1 MKLAIVIPTY
11 NEGKTL
17 PSLIEK
23 LVDQVK
29 HIVDEFNIVIVDDS
43 SPDGTADIARNLAN
57 RIREI
62 IVIQR
67 PSKLGLGA
75 AYKNGFSDGLE
86 KLGSELIIEM
96 DADHSHDPSEIP
108 NMIKK
113 IGKYDFLIASR
124 HIKGSSTIGW
134 GLWRKLT
141 HSIGVFM
148 ARQCTKLD
156 ISDPTSGFRMFKKE
170 TLQQLDF
177 EKIKSDGY
185 AFQIEVLH
193 QLKQRGMKGL
203 ETITTFVDRKE
214 GKSKMGGNEM
224 LQFMKT
230 CMSYLKKKN

>member
-17 PSLIEK
+17 PSLIDR
-23 LVDQVK
+23 LVEQVK
-29 HIVDEFNIVIVDDS
+29 HIVDDFNIVIVDDS
-43 SPDGTADIARNLAN
+43 SPDGTADIARNLAKKF
-57 RIREI
+57 REI

-67 PSKLGLGA
+67 PTKLGLGA
-75 AYKNGFSDGLE
+75 AYKNGFRYVLE
-86 KLGSELIIEM
+86 KLGSDFIIEM

-124 HIKGSSTIGW
+124 HVKGSATIGW
-134 GLWRKLT
+134 GIWRKLT
-141 HSIGVFM
+141 HAIAVSI
-148 ARQCTKLD
+148 ARQCAKLD
-156 ISDPTSGFRMFKKE
+156 ISDPTSGFRMFKNE
-170 TLQQLDF
+170 TLQQIDF

-193 QLKQRGMKGL
+193 QLKQKGMKGL

-214 GKSKMGGNEM
+214 GKSKMGKNEM
-224 LQFMKT
+224 LQFVKT
-230 CMSYLKKKN
+230 CISYLRKKN

>member
-17 PSLIEK
+17 PSLIERLIK
-23 LVDQVK
+23 QVK
-29 HIVDEFNIVIVDDS
+29 HIVDDFNIVIVDDS
-43 SPDGTADIARNLAN
+43 SPDGTADIARNLAKKF
-57 RIREI
+57 REI

-67 PSKLGLGA
+67 PAKLGLGA
-75 AYKNGFSDGLE
+75 AYKNGFRYVLE
-86 KLGSELIIEM
+86 KLGSDFIIEM

-124 HIKGSSTIGW
+124 HVKGSATIGW
-134 GLWRKLT
+134 GIWRKLT
-141 HSIGVFM
+141 HAIAVSI
-148 ARQCTKLD
+148 ARQCAKLD
-156 ISDPTSGFRMFKKE
+156 ISDPTSGFRMFKNE
-170 TLQQLDF
+170 TLQQIDF

-193 QLKQRGMKGL
+193 QLKQKGMKGL

-214 GKSKMGGNEM
+214 GKSKMGKNEM
-224 LQFMKT
+224 LQFVKT
-230 CMSYLKKKN
+230 CISYLRKKN

>member
-1 MKLAIVIPTY
+1 MKLAIVIPTD
-11 NEGKTL
+11 NERKTL
-17 PSLIEK
+17 PTLIER
-23 LVDQVK
+23 LADQVK

-43 SPDGTADIARNLAN
+43 SPDGTADIARNIAKK
-57 RIREI
+57 IREVI
-62 IVIQR
+62 FIQR

-75 AYKNGFSDGLE
+75 AYKNGFSYVLE